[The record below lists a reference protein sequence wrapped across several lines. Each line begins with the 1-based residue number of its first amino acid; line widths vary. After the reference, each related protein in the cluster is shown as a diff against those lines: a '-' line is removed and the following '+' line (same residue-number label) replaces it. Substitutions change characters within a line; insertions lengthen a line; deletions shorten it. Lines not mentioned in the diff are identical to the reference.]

1 MKKVLITLFFGLALC
16 NITFAESYYFK
27 ECKLSERAYGD
38 YIIDFNEDLI
48 RVNLKSTDGS
58 HQEFTDKISSVTKD
72 QVVSE
77 IIQSG
82 AGTDRYF
89 QYYLDSQSKSV
100 TKLKYKKKD
109 GAFKLD
115 GPKRESYC
123 ANVKAD
129 WDRSEKEILKEKKQA
144 EFEAEQEKER
154 IEAKKKKQA
163 ELKRKEQEKNQR
175 KISIDDKKWF
185 KLSEAGDASMEHLKS
200 LFDKRAS
207 ELCSL
212 TKNFD
217 ILQQKIEVIEMDENP
232 AFGTETVIKFGIK
245 GIVECK

>member
-129 WDRSEKEILKEKKQA
+129 WDKNKKEKIEEKREA
-144 EFEAEQEKER
+144 EFKKEQEKER
-154 IEAKKKKQA
+154 LEAKKKKQA
-163 ELKRKEQEKNQR
+163 ELTKKEQEKNQR
-175 KISIDDKKWF
+175 RISISDKKWF
-185 KLSEAGDASMEHLKS
+185 KLSEASDVSTEHLKD
-200 LFDKRAS
+200 LFNKRAS
-207 ELCSL
+207 ELCRPNE
-212 TKNFD
+212 NFD
-217 ILQQKIEVIEMDENP
+217 ILEQNIEVIELDETP
-232 AFGTETVIKFGIK
+232 TFGTETVVKFGIE